1 MEYIAKIEQGQI
13 IFSNREILE
22 LQIQSLEGKNVAV
35 RIQKLV
41 KKRSDRQNRWYWGVA
56 IPTII
61 KGIEEQNGEVL
72 DKSTAHALALN
83 ITDGIKL
90 ESKMLFGYNVIEVK
104 QKRTSDMS
112 VDEFNEFY
120 KKLQLTFA
128 ERDIIIPDPSQ
139 ENFINQIC

>member
-13 IFSNREILE
+13 IFSNREILQ
-22 LQIQSLEGKNVAV
+22 LQVQSLEGKDVAV

-41 KKRSDRQNRWYWGVA
+41 RKRSDRQNRWYWGVA

-61 KGIEEQNGEVL
+61 RGIEEQNGEVL

-112 VDEFNEFY
+112 IEEFHVFY
-120 KKLQLTFA
+120 QKLQTAFA

>member
-120 KKLQLTFA
+120 KKLQITFA

>member
-13 IFSNREILE
+13 IFSNREILQ
-22 LQIQSLEGKNVAV
+22 LQVQSLEGKDVAV

-41 KKRSDRQNRWYWGVA
+41 RKRSDRQNRWYWGVA

-61 KGIEEQNGEVL
+61 RGIEEQNGEVL

-104 QKRTSDMS
+104 HKRTSDMS
-112 VDEFNEFY
+112 LEEFHVFY
-120 KKLQLTFA
+120 QKLQTAFA

>member
-61 KGIEEQNGEVL
+61 RGIEEQNGEVL

-112 VDEFNEFY
+112 VEEFNEFY
-120 KKLQLTFA
+120 KKLQITFA

>member
-1 MEYIAKIEQGQI
+1 MEYIAKVEQGQI

-22 LQIQSLEGKNVAV
+22 LQIQSLEGKNIIVKL
-35 RIQKLV
+35 QKFV

-61 KGIEEQNGEVL
+61 RGIEQQNGEVL
-72 DKSTAHALALN
+72 DKGTAHALALN

-104 QKRTSDMS
+104 QKRTSDMT
-112 VDEFNEFY
+112 VEEFSEFY
-120 KKLQLTFA
+120 KKLQKAFA
-128 ERDIIIPDPSQ
+128 EKDIIIPDPNQ
-139 ENFINQIC
+139 DNFINQIC

>member
-1 MEYIAKIEQGQI
+1 MEYIAKIQQGQI
-13 IFSNREILE
+13 IFSNREILQ
-22 LQIQSLEGKNVAV
+22 LQVQSLEGKDVAV

-56 IPTII
+56 IPSII
-61 KGIEEQNGEVL
+61 KGIEQQNGEVL
-72 DKSTAHALALN
+72 DKGTAHALALN

-112 VDEFNEFY
+112 VEEFHVFY
-120 KKLQLTFA
+120 QKLQATFA

>member
-13 IFSNREILE
+13 IFSNREILQ
-22 LQIQSLEGKNVAV
+22 LQVQSLEGKDVAI
-35 RIQKLV
+35 RIKKLV
-41 KKRSDRQNRWYWGVA
+41 RKRSDRQNRWYWGVA
-56 IPTII
+56 IPAII
-61 KGIEEQNGEVL
+61 RGIEEQNGEVL

-112 VDEFNEFY
+112 VEEFNEFY
-120 KKLQLTFA
+120 KKLQATFA

>member
-22 LQIQSLEGKNVAV
+22 LQIQSLEGKDVAI
-35 RIQKLV
+35 RIKKLV
-41 KKRSDRQNRWYWGVA
+41 RKRSDRQNRWYWGVA

-61 KGIEEQNGEVL
+61 KGIEQQNGEVL
-72 DKSTAHALALN
+72 DKGTAHALALN

-112 VDEFNEFY
+112 VEEFCEFY
-120 KKLQLTFA
+120 KKLQNAFA
-128 ERDIIIPDPSQ
+128 ERDIIIPDPNQ

>member
-61 KGIEEQNGEVL
+61 KGIEQQSGEIL
-72 DKSTAHALALN
+72 DKGTAHALALN

-90 ESKMLFGYNVIEVK
+90 ESKMLFGYNVIEVT

-112 VDEFNEFY
+112 VEEFNVFY
-120 KKLQLTFA
+120 QKLQFTFA

>member
-61 KGIEEQNGEVL
+61 KGIEQQKGEIL
-72 DKSTAHALALN
+72 DKGTAHALALN

-90 ESKMLFGYNVIEVK
+90 ESKMLFGYNVIEVT

-112 VDEFNEFY
+112 VEEFNVFY
-120 KKLQLTFA
+120 QKLQFTFA